1 MKNKILIILLTL
13 TLLSCSND
21 NQQKLPADI
30 EKEVQSRIET
40 GYHLNTVIGVIDK
53 NGTRFYNYGQ
63 MSLTDSLKPNENSI
77 FEIGSVAKIFT
88 TALIADLELNK
99 EIEINNSINQYMPVF
114 DQVLKNNN
122 RIITLEDLINHTS
135 GLPRNPTNVKR
146 DDSNRY
152 SDYSKADLIE
162 FLSSYTVDSSTKEY
176 VYSNLAYLVLE
187 NVIENKTKKSYESL
201 INDKIW
207 GTLGMNDSYFTV
219 PDAKRDRLV
228 TPYRTGEHVEELDMG
243 QFPAGGGIK
252 TTAKEMIR
260 FIAAQLGI
268 HSTTLDSALKLTHE
282 ERFSNI
288 DGEFGLE
295 YEGKLGL
302 AWDIMERKESGKTI
316 HYHKGGTNGF
326 VSFAGFNLEDQIGV
340 VVLAS
345 GHRWWSDLGFK
356 ILDPTYP
363 LIITKKINGFKKAF

>member
-1 MKNKILIILLTL
+1 MKNTFLITLLTA
-13 TLLSCSND
+13 TMLSCSD
-21 NQQKLPADI
+21 NIQEKLPAGI
-30 EKEVQSRIET
+30 VKEVQNRIDT
-40 GYHLNTVIGVIDK
+40 GYHLNTVIGIIDK

-88 TALIADLELNK
+88 TALLADLELNK
-99 EIEINNSINQYMPVF
+99 EIEISNSINQYMPVF
-114 DQVLKNNN
+114 EQVLKNNN
-122 RIITLEDLINHTS
+122 RTITLEDLINHTS
-135 GLPRNPTNVKR
+135 GLPRNPTNVNR

-162 FLSSYTVDSSTKEY
+162 FLSSYTVDSSTKKY
-176 VYSNLAYLVLE
+176 LYSNLAYLVLE
-187 NVIENKTKKSYESL
+187 NAIENKTEKSYESL
-201 INDKIW
+201 MNEKIW

-228 TPYRTGEHVEELDMG
+228 TPYRSGEHVEELDMG
-243 QFPAGGGIK
+243 EFPAGGGIK

-268 HSTTLDSALKLTHE
+268 HSTTLDPALKLTHE

-345 GHRWWSDLGFK
+345 GHRWYSDLGFK
-356 ILDPTYP
+356 ILDPSYP
-363 LIITKKINGFKKAF
+363 LTITEE

>member
-1 MKNKILIILLTL
+1 MKNTFLITLLTA
-13 TLLSCSND
+13 TMLSCSD
-21 NQQKLPADI
+21 NIQEKLPASI
-30 EKEVQSRIET
+30 VKEVQNRIDT
-40 GYHLNTVIGVIDK
+40 GYHLNTVIGIIDK

-88 TALIADLELNK
+88 TALLADLELNN
-99 EIEINNSINQYMPVF
+99 EIEISNSINQYMPVF
-114 DQVLKNNN
+114 EQVLKNNN

-135 GLPRNPTNVKR
+135 GLPRNPTNVNR

-162 FLSSYTVDSSTKEY
+162 FLSSYTVDESTKEY
-176 VYSNLAYLVLE
+176 LYSNLAYLVLE
-187 NVIENKTKKSYESL
+187 NAIENKTEKSYESL
-201 INDKIW
+201 MNEKIW

-228 TPYRTGEHVEELDMG
+228 TPYRSGEHVEELDMG
-243 QFPAGGGIK
+243 EFPAGGGIK

-268 HSTTLDSALKLTHE
+268 HSTTLDPALKLTHE

-316 HYHKGGTNGF
+316 HYHRGGTNGF

-345 GHRWWSDLGFK
+345 GHRWYSDLGFK

-363 LIITKKINGFKKAF
+363 LTITEE

>member
-1 MKNKILIILLTL
+1 MKNTLLITLLTV
-13 TLLSCSND
+13 TMLSCSD
-21 NQQKLPADI
+21 NIQKKLPTGI
-30 EKEVQSRIET
+30 VKELQNRIDT
-40 GYHLNTVIGVIDK
+40 GYHLNTVIGIIDK

-88 TALIADLELNK
+88 TALLADLELNK
-99 EIEINNSINQYMPVF
+99 EIEISNSINQYMPVF
-114 DQVLKNNN
+114 EQVLKNNN
-122 RIITLEDLINHTS
+122 RTITLEDLINHTS
-135 GLPRNPTNVKR
+135 GLPRNPTNVNR

-162 FLSSYTVDSSTKEY
+162 FLSSYTVDSSTKKY
-176 VYSNLAYLVLE
+176 LYSNLAYLVLE
-187 NVIENKTKKSYESL
+187 NAIENKTGKSYESL
-201 INDKIW
+201 MNEKIW

-228 TPYRTGEHVEELDMG
+228 TPYRSGVHVEELDMG
-243 QFPAGGGIK
+243 EFPAGGGIK

-260 FIAAQLGI
+260 FIAAHLGI
-268 HSTTLDSALKLTHE
+268 YSTTLDPALKLTHE
-282 ERFSNI
+282 ERFSN
-288 DGEFGLE
+288 DEE
-295 YEGKLGL
+295 NLGL
-302 AWDIMERKESGKTI
+302 GWAILKREDSGKTI

-345 GHRWWSDLGFK
+345 GHRWYSDLGFK

-363 LIITKKINGFKKAF
+363 LTITEE

>member
-114 DQVLKNNN
+114 EQVLKNNN